1 MDILQNAMQAWH
13 SCKPGVLETNIV
25 TWLCR
30 GFTKYA
36 RDDYVKWKKEG
47 RLTHDGVN
55 AKLIHNHGRLAA
67 KVADGTNIFETPAMD
82 KKTPLHGGE

>member
-1 MDILQNAMQAWH
+1 MQGVAVGH
-13 SCKPGVLETNIV
+13 LLSIHVSSCI
-25 TWLCR
+25 LCR

-36 RDDYVKWKKEG
+36 RDDYVQWKKEG

-55 AKLIHNHGRLAA
+55 AKLVHNHGRLEA

-82 KKTPLHGGE
+82 KKTPLHGGD